1 MSNFYLD
8 SIKDEAKVMIDLYS
22 QEEQPVVDIIM
33 CSMRPELIGRI
44 AENINRQN
52 ANIGKVV
59 FIPQNLS

>member
-33 CSMRPELIGRI
+33 CSMRPELIGRYNNVTL
-44 AENINRQN
+44 AE
-52 ANIGKVV
+52 VE
-59 FIPQNLS
+59 L